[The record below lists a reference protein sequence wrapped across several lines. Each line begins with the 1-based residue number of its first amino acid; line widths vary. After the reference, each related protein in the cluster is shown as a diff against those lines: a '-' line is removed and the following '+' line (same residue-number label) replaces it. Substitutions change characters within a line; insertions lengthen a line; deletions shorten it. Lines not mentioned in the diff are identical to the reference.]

1 MELAWQLL
9 RNGTAVTAVAER
21 LHYCNPFYFSRAF
34 KKFYGQP
41 PSQVRLGRMTE
52 RP

>member
-1 MELAWQLL
+1 
-9 RNGTAVTAVAER
+9 VTAVAER